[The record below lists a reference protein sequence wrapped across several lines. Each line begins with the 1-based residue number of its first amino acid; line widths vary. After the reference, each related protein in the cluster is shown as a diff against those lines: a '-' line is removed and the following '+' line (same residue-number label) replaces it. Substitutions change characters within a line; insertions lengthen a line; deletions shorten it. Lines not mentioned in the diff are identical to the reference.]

1 MALFSE
7 NYGTIRVRKWLFN
20 RGYRCNTHS
29 DPKNPLDQ
37 VFEHNIIYR
46 VCNYHIYILTFIFGG
61 KDTNNKSNG
70 QIFLHILSKKALS
83 RQSHSSTAFFL
94 QYFYLNSAI

>member
-37 VFEHNIIYR
+37 VFDALK
-46 VCNYHIYILTFIFGG
+46 VFPQTFG
-61 KDTNNKSNG
+61 N
-70 QIFLHILSKKALS
+70 L
-83 RQSHSSTAFFL
+83 
-94 QYFYLNSAI
+94 FYWLSAI